1 MLIQFLMAY
10 SHPHPLTSCST
21 MLDGLRPSP
30 HMWSAGIITNV
41 ANSGHLV
48 EVEELYMNGRNTR
61 PPRRG
66 GRIVHCGAQKKGGR
80 VGPMLIQFLMA
91 YSHPHTLTSCST
103 MLDGLRPSPHMWSAD
118 ILTNIADHGHLV
130 EVEELYMQVRNT
142 PPHLVEV
149 EEL

>member
-21 MLDGLRPSP
+21 MLDGLQPST
-30 HMWSAGIITNV
+30 HMWSADIITNV

-66 GRIVHCGAQKKGGR
+66 GRIVHGGAQKKGRAG
-80 VGPMLIQFLMA
+80 GTHA
-91 YSHPHTLTSCST
+91 YTI
-103 MLDGLRPSPHMWSAD
+103 LDGLQPSAPINVLFYNA
-118 ILTNIADHGHLV
+118 
-130 EVEELYMQVRNT
+130 
-142 PPHLVEV
+142 
-149 EEL
+149 

>member
-30 HMWSAGIITNV
+30 HMWSADIITNV

-48 EVEELYMNGRNTR
+48 EVEELYIAG
-61 PPRRG
+61 
-66 GRIVHCGAQKKGGR
+66 HKKKGGR

-91 YSHPHTLTSCST
+91 YSHPHPLTSCST
-103 MLDGLRPSPHMWSAD
+103 MLDSLQPSTHIN
-118 ILTNIADHGHLV
+118 ILF
-130 EVEELYMQVRNT
+130 
-142 PPHLVEV
+142 
-149 EEL
+149 